1 MNGWK
6 EISRLVDDDARCA
19 KILNMEEEGLQ
30 TERHVLRSKAEY
42 RRTPTVFGELHS
54 TCCCRDCTAVLADIQ
69 QCCATC
75 NEMKVNVVESANS
88 CAYFAQNRNV
98 RTLQVQ
104 SFHSVVAS
112 SSSVYCGHPAPVSVS
127 RGLYKGSQTFS
138 RRQLGRGK
146 ERVGVAASLEE
157 IVGKVG
163 LVFVRCH

>member
-88 CAYFAQNRNV
+88 CARKTGMYVHCKFNR
-98 RTLQVQ
+98 
-104 SFHSVVAS
+104 FIAS
-112 SSSVYCGHPAPVSVS
+112 S
-127 RGLYKGSQTFS
+127 
-138 RRQLGRGK
+138 RRRHQSTA
-146 ERVGVAASLEE
+146 V
-157 IVGKVG
+157 IQP
-163 LVFVRCH
+163 C